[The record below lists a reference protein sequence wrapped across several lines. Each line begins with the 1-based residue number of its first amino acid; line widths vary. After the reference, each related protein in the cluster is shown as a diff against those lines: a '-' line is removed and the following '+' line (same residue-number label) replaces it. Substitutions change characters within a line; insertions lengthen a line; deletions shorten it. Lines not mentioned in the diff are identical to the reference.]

1 METVTMLL
9 VVFVFL
15 TVLLLSMCISLNKDK
30 DELDKRHDKRESD
43 LKNKINELKEQ
54 IDNLEKENLNSKI
67 DKLSLLLTDQ
77 DYNKIKAGT
86 KFILLSGFSNKEPIH
101 VNRVLIQLPDNK
113 YQLVMV
119 DIEGAVLGGTKMGVV
134 DTLDEVIAYIKQY
147 PYAVVEY

>member
-1 METVTMLL
+1 M
-9 VVFVFL
+9 
-15 TVLLLSMCISLNKDK
+15 
-30 DELDKRHDKRESD
+30 
-43 LKNKINELKEQ
+43 
-54 IDNLEKENLNSKI
+54 NSKF
-67 DKLSLLLTDQ
+67 DRLSLLLTDQ

-86 KFILLSGFSNKEPIH
+86 KFIVLSCFSKDQPIH

-119 DIEGAVLGGTKMGVV
+119 DIKGTVLGGTKMGVV

>member
-1 METVTMLL
+1 MEIALAI
-9 VVFVFL
+9 FVFL
-15 TVLLLSMCISLNKDK
+15 TILFLSMCISLNKDK
-30 DELDKRHDKRESD
+30 DELNKRHDKRESD
-43 LKNKINELKEQ
+43 LKNKINELKVY
-54 IDNLEKENLNSKI
+54 IDNLEEENLNSKI

-86 KFILLSGFSNKEPIH
+86 KFIVLSAFSNKEPIH
-101 VNRVLIQLPDNK
+101 VNRVLIQLPDNT

-119 DIEGAVLGGTKMGVV
+119 DIKGVVLGGTKMGVV

>member
-1 METVTMLL
+1 MEIVTMLL

-15 TVLLLSMCISLNKDK
+15 TVCLLSMCISLNKDK
-30 DELDKRHDKRESD
+30 DELDKRHDERESNI
-43 LKNKINELKEQ
+43 KNKINELKVR

-77 DYNKIKAGT
+77 DYNKIKVGT